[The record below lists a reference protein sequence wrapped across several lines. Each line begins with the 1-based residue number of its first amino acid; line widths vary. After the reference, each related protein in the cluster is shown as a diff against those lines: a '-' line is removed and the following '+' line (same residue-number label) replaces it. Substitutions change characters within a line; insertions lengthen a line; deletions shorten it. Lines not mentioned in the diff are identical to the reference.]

1 MLVTADPTAEIDEIL
16 SAAVVELRRARRV
29 GDVATA
35 ERLTMWIDHLLD
47 QRLAFR
53 PTSSPHR

>member
-1 MLVTADPTAEIDEIL
+1 MLVTADPIAEIDEIL
-16 SAAVVELRRARRV
+16 SAAVVERQRARRA
-29 GDVATA
+29 GDADNA

-53 PTSSPHR
+53 PTSLPHR